1 MTSPAPAFAAADE
14 RDLPNIPW
22 TVARASG
29 QYRTSLSPAIALTLD
44 GSVRYVGESQL
55 GIGPP
60 IDVAQGGYIDTQL
73 GGRLDFGRFG
83 LSLDIDNVADAR
95 GNRFSFG
102 NPFTVGDGNQTTPLR
117 PRTIR
122 IGFDTEF

>member
-1 MTSPAPAFAAADE
+1 MSE
-14 RDLPNIPW
+14 NRSI
-22 TVARASG
+22 
-29 QYRTSLSPAIALTLD
+29 
-44 GSVRYVGESQL
+44 

-60 IDVAQGGYIDTQL
+60 STSRRADISTPSSAGGSI
-73 GGRLDFGRFG
+73 FGRFG

-95 GNRFSFG
+95 AAIAFRSAI
-102 NPFTVGDGNQTTPLR
+102 PFTVGDGNQTTPLR